1 MLNHITKMSTAT
13 DIKTPLVQVT
23 LPSTDVKSG
32 SIRVGKIVG
41 KNMPTYPGY
50 KQIIVKTKSDGSFW
64 QLSPY
69 YLQCPITDSPNGLG
83 IMENIY
89 QSCKLYTKVYKQN
102 QRARWNNNL
111 IIWEHPEEQHID
123 QKGNVLPAYLK
134 WRRKSALAPLAVR
147 YPNGFNGRHEC
158 QCALFPDKFTPQGTV
173 ASYRIVGGSKDKSY
187 IASRKDIY
195 CPLYGNAAKIHPKFK
210 ELQDML
216 KQGHNLLILDV
227 DGPTYTNNAPFN
239 QVKDCSIDINET
251 NIKQLLN
258 APSQPF
264 GHGYVLAVYL
274 LGKEEW
280 LK

>member
-1 MLNHITKMSTAT
+1 MSTAA

-23 LPSTDVKSG
+23 LPPTTTG

-69 YLQCPITDSPNGLG
+69 YLQCPIPDTPMVVGTKQSFVLDSPNELG

-89 QSCKLYTKVYKQN
+89 QSCKFYGKVYTQN

-134 WRRKSALAPLAVR
+134 WRRKLALAPLAVR

-173 ASYRIVGGSKDKSY
+173 ASYRIVGGSKDESY
-187 IASRKDIY
+187 IASRKDRKAAV
-195 CPLYGNAAKIHPKFK
+195 PL
-210 ELQDML
+210 
-216 KQGHNLLILDV
+216 
-227 DGPTYTNNAPFN
+227 
-239 QVKDCSIDINET
+239 
-251 NIKQLLN
+251 
-258 APSQPF
+258 
-264 GHGYVLAVYL
+264 
-274 LGKEEW
+274 
-280 LK
+280 